1 MFCEFWILGSWYSPL
16 PQVKSTGGGDWEECY
31 ELVLHQARTVLNWSP
46 GTQRALVMIGDA
58 IPHDT
63 NYADNKAKIDWKRET
78 KALWEEMGVRIYAV
92 QCQRNPSADFFYKH
106 LADNTDGKWV
116 QLDEFQNVVDM
127 LMAICYREQGP
138 DMFLVRFRIKIDF
151 NPRNVAIHFFF
162 QQT

>member
-1 MFCEFWILGSWYSPL
+1 M
-16 PQVKSTGGGDWEECY
+16 KSTGGGDWEECY

-58 IPHDT
+58 IPHGT
-63 NYADNKAKIDWKRET
+63 SYADNKAKIDWKKET
-78 KALWEEMGVRIYAV
+78 QALWQQMGVRIYAV

-138 DMFLVRFRIKIDF
+138 DMFLVIFCIKIYF
-151 NPRNVAIHFFF
+151 HPRSVTVYFFF